1 MSEHKDNPNSV
12 LKAELTEEQKKYQAE
27 MQAKQEEFKK
37 LLETPIDADEAAKR
51 LAENEVNRCRIR
63 AFIEQ
68 CSAQV
73 DSIQLKINNAR
84 AQLVDLDGEDAILKR
99 RALNKKA

>member
-1 MSEHKDNPNSV
+1 MSEHKDNPNST

-37 LLETPIDADEAAKR
+37 LLETPIDADEVAKR

-68 CSAQV
+68 CSAQA

>member
-1 MSEHKDNPNSV
+1 METKNGVVTP
-12 LKAELTEEQKKYQAE
+12 ELTEEQKKYQAE
-27 MQAKQEEFKK
+27 MKAKQEEFKK

-68 CSAQV
+68 YSAQA
-73 DSIQLKINNAR
+73 DSIQVKINQAR